1 MSERSPLVVG
11 VSELLRRPGTQREF
25 EVAAELDGLSISSA
39 SVPAGADVRGHFTIE
54 AMSDHAVT
62 VKGEVTAPWTG
73 ECRRCLREIDG
84 ELTARVEEI
93 FETHPVE
100 GDTYPLEN
108 ERVDLEPLV
117 RDAVL
122 LALPLAPLCEE
133 ACAGPEPEGHPLGAQ
148 PGDEVDP
155 RWSALGEL
163 KFEEGPGLR

>member
-1 MSERSPLVVG
+1 MNAPFVVR

-25 EVAAELDGLSISSA
+25 DVAAELGGLQVSSA
-39 SVPAGADVRGHFTIE
+39 AVPDGAEVRGRFTIE

-62 VKGEVTAPWTG
+62 VKGDVTAPWTG

-84 ELTARVEEI
+84 SLTARVEEI
-93 FETHPVE
+93 FETRPTE

-133 ACAGPEPEGHPLGAQ
+133 ACAGPEPEGHPIGTGE
-148 PGDEVDP
+148 PGGIDP

-163 KFEEGPGLR
+163 KFD

>member
-1 MSERSPLVVG
+1 MSERSQRRQPLVVG

-25 EVAAELDGLSISSA
+25 EVAAELDGVRVSSA
-39 SVPAGADVRGHFTIE
+39 AVPDGAEVRGHFTIE
-54 AMSDHAVT
+54 AMSDHAVS
-62 VKGEVTAPWTG
+62 VKGDVSAPWMG

-84 ELTARVEEI
+84 NLTARVEEI
-93 FETHPVE
+93 FETRPVE

-133 ACAGPEPEGHPLGAQ
+133 ACAGPEPEAHPIGAGH
-148 PGDEVDP
+148 DEGTDP

-163 KFEEGPGLR
+163 KFD

>member
-1 MSERSPLVVG
+1 LNRPLDVG

-25 EVAAELDGLSISSA
+25 EVVAELDGLRISSA
-39 SVPAGADVRGHFTIE
+39 AVPDGAEVRGRFTIE

-62 VKGEVTAPWTG
+62 VKGDVVAPWTG

-84 ELTARVEEI
+84 SLTARVEEI

-122 LALPLAPLCEE
+122 LALPLAPLCE
-133 ACAGPEPEGHPLGAQ
+133 ATCAGPEPTAHPLG
-148 PGDEVDP
+148 GDERAQGDP
-155 RWSALGEL
+155 RWAALSEL
-163 KFEEGPGLR
+163 KFEDTAEDR